1 MLGGV
6 AQLVGAVGFGVRP
19 RVRGDEFESVWS
31 GGGAQGLRQ
40 VDDVQSLAVT
50 EPKPR
55 ADTADTPDRTDWW
68 RTSVTYQM
76 YIRSFADADGDGL
89 GDVEG
94 MRSRLPYL
102 AALGVDAVWIN
113 PWYPSPQA
121 DGGYDVADY
130 RDVEPAFGTLDDGQ
144 RFIDDA
150 HAHGIRVILDIVPNH
165 TSDQHA
171 WFAAALAA
179 GPGSRASAP
188 ATSSG
193 PGGART
199 ANCRRTT
206 GRRRSAGRP
215 GSG

>member
-1 MLGGV
+1 
-6 AQLVGAVGFGVRP
+6 
-19 RVRGDEFESVWS
+19 
-31 GGGAQGLRQ
+31 
-40 VDDVQSLAVT
+40 
-50 EPKPR
+50 
-55 ADTADTPDRTDWW
+55 
-68 RTSVTYQM
+68 M

-102 AALGVDAVWIN
+102 ASLGVDAVWIN

-171 WFAAALAA
+171 WFVAALAA
-179 GPGSRASAP
+179 GPGLARACPLHLP
-188 ATSSG
+188 AR
-193 PGGART
+193 A
-199 ANCRRTT
+199 
-206 GRRRSAGRP
+206 GRRRRTAAERLGGDVRRAGLGAGDRTGRVAGGVVPPPVRRRAARP
-215 GSG
+215 QLGQPRGARRVPRRPAVLVRTWCRRIPDRRRPRV

>member
-1 MLGGV
+1 MT
-6 AQLVGAVGFGVRP
+6 
-19 RVRGDEFESVWS
+19 ESRS
-31 GGGAQGLRQ
+31 PA
-40 VDDVQSLAVT
+40 AT
-50 EPKPR
+50 
-55 ADTADTPDRTDWW
+55 ANTTDTADSSDWW

-102 AALGVDAVWIN
+102 AELGVDAVWIN

-171 WFAAALAA
+171 WFRRRA
-179 GPGSRASAP
+179 GRPSRLTRARPLHLP
-188 ATSSG
+188 ARS
-193 PGGART
+193 
-199 ANCRRTT
+199 RR
-206 GRRRSAGRP
+206 GRRSAAERLGGDVRRT
-215 GSG
+215 GLGADHGA

>member
-1 MLGGV
+1 M
-6 AQLVGAVGFGVRP
+6 
-19 RVRGDEFESVWS
+19 
-31 GGGAQGLRQ
+31 
-40 VDDVQSLAVT
+40 T
-50 EPKPR
+50 EPR
-55 ADTADTPDRTDWW
+55 TTAATADNAETVESSDWW

-102 AALGVDAVWIN
+102 AELGVDAVWIN

-130 RDVEPAFGTLDDGQ
+130 RDVEPAFGTLDEGQ

-171 WFAAALAA
+171 WFRAALAA
-179 GPGSRASAP
+179 ASRLTRARPLHLP
-188 ATSSG
+188 AGTRRG
-193 PGGART
+193 RRPAAERLG
-199 ANCRRTT
+199 CDVRRT
-206 GRRRSAGRP
+206 GLGADH
-215 GSG
+215 GS